1 MANSADYY
9 DDATQHGQYQYI
21 TMREIVDEFMMS
33 TDEDDFH
40 NMVPRYK
47 ILYQAR
53 RAFKELYYDVAN
65 DIRAISLELSPTLQ
79 VTLPPDFVNYVR
91 ISWVDENKMLH
102 PMAVD
107 MRMSIAQEYLQDES
121 YNLLYDEEGCVLIG
135 TDSLEANSNSEN
147 DSGSI
152 DDVNSGNSITS
163 YLFQPNKDFS
173 LQFPNGKVRLDKDR
187 GIIQFGSDVFGKEV
201 VLEYISDG
209 LFTGCEGRPEDEL
222 RIHKFCES
230 AVHDYIFHKLI
241 NRRRN
246 VPANRIQMAEK
257 SFNNSRRLAK
267 RRLMTLRKD
276 ELLQVFKGSNKWI
289 KGV

>member
-9 DDATQHGQYQYI
+9 DDSTQHGQYQYI

-65 DIRAISLELSPTLQ
+65 EIRAISLELSPSLQ
-79 VTLPPDFVNYVR
+79 VTLPPDYVNYVR

-107 MRMSIAQEYLQDES
+107 MRVSIAQEYLQDES
-121 YNLLYDEEGCVLIG
+121 YNLLFDEEGCVLIG
-135 TDSLEANSNSEN
+135 TDSLEPNSNDDG
-147 DSGSI
+147 DSGI
-152 DDVNSGNSITS
+152 DDVNLSNSISS
-163 YLFQPNKDFS
+163 YIFQPNRDFS
-173 LQFPNGKVRLDKDR
+173 LQFPNGKVRIDKTA
-187 GIIQFGSDVFGKEV
+187 GIIQFGSDAFGKEV

-241 NRRRN
+241 SRRRN
-246 VPANRIQMAEK
+246 IPANRIQMAEK
-257 SFNNSRRLAK
+257 SFNNNRRLAK